1 MVPMPDPEEA
11 RVAELLDRV
20 RRGEL
25 SEGEREEL
33 ALYAAEDPSLHQ
45 AIAAR
50 SEEARLGEGW
60 LARVEADDRIATIE
74 GSRGVQIERG
84 IGLAL
89 VLGGLVTSSLAPLT
103 GSLALLAGVLLLIYS
118 FARVRL
124 ATHRRDPYKDIK
136 R

>member
-33 ALYAAEDPSLHQ
+33 ALYAA
-45 AIAAR
+45 
-50 SEEARLGEGW
+50 EGW